1 MDPNHDIVP
10 TLRMFDGLMMTQA
23 ADEIERLRAQL
34 QTPNASLPPLGDGP
48 RRDMVVTVSVPAN
61 WESRLDMQW
70 VLEREIHADR
80 WRWNWPTTE
89 ACTWPACGCQREQGG
104 PCARSFTVQAVGS
117 PDFPSGGPGG
127 GGLTQC
133 DMHDDESY

>member
-10 TLRMFDGLMMTQA
+10 TLRMFDGLLMTQA
-23 ADEIERLRAQL
+23 ADEIDRLRAQL

-48 RRDMVVTVSVPAN
+48 RRKMLVTVEVPAP

-80 WRWNWPTTE
+80 WSWKW
-89 ACTWPACGCQREQGG
+89 
-104 PCARSFTVQAVGS
+104 
-117 PDFPSGGPGG
+117 
-127 GGLTQC
+127 L
-133 DMHDDESY
+133 